1 MRPLCHKGILDITY
15 LTSKL
20 IFTHIQSWCDLF
32 GYEASK
38 VIGQTCKILQGKDT
52 EMDRIAEIMTG
63 VKVIHNNFFLPFPS
77 LPFVVCHNKASTPI
91 YYIYVIYYCINLK
104 YREAHIF
111 FLVRSP

>member
-1 MRPLCHKGILDITY
+1 MRPLCHKGVLDITLY
-15 LTSKL
+15 LTSEL

-63 VKVIHNNFFLPFPS
+63 VKVIHNNFSLPFPLLCVTIK
-77 LPFVVCHNKASTPI
+77 LPHQFI
-91 YYIYVIYYCINLK
+91 
-104 YREAHIF
+104 IF
-111 FLVRSP
+111 MSSIIVLI

>member
-1 MRPLCHKGILDITY
+1 MRPLCHEGILDITVY
-15 LTSKL
+15 LTTEL

-63 VKVIHNNFFLPFPS
+63 VKVIHNNVSLPFP
-77 LPFVVCHNKASTPI
+77 LLFVTIKRPHQFT
-91 YYIYVIYYCINLK
+91 
-104 YREAHIF
+104 IF
-111 FLVRSP
+111 MSSIIVLI